1 MKNKNKRVN
10 FNANMIETNLNLS
23 KPSSIHHSIIPANHL
38 NSSYNGLIP
47 SHTSL
52 IPSPNHLTPS
62 HTSLISSNNALLPSN
77 NTLLPSNNT
86 LINNLETRKIIKNN

>member
-10 FNANMIETNLNLS
+10 FNANIIETNLNLS
-23 KPSSIHHSIIPANHL
+23 KPPSIPRSISNNNHL
-38 NSSYNGLIP
+38 NPSYNGLIP

-52 IPSPNHLTPS
+52 IPSHNILVPS
-62 HTSLISSNNALLPSN
+62 HTSLIPSN